1 MLQPLKVSCNDHE
14 GARQARI
21 HQWDGTKWVF
31 VSDWIEADNSV
42 IRPMVDEAAAKY
54 AKEKNLTRRDCKA

>member
-1 MLQPLKVSCNDHE
+1 
-14 GARQARI
+14 
-21 HQWDGTKWVF
+21 VF

-54 AKEKNLTRRDCKA
+54 AKEKNLPRHDCKA